1 MRFYIRPCCSILRPR
16 TVQKLSTG
24 YSPGRRNNLP
34 NGVSTSTFLHYIH
47 KVFTKRPLLLFYLII
62 FPCLFFSF
70 NTLAGNKQTIYF
82 YNPEI
87 NINNFASLKKEFDTY
102 LSAYGEYQLQ
112 PFSERE
118 IFEKVAVN
126 KNDGIFIIS
135 GWHYKKLKETI
146 PIEPVLVAVSKNKST
161 CRKIL
166 SAKKNINNLDSLKNS
181 NIASASSEDYTRN
194 IIKQMLG
201 ETSDG
206 IMRSVKVLSVP
217 KDIDALMSVGFGVA
231 EAALTTENSF
241 SKLAAIN
248 QKQYEML
255 KQLLVSEETLLP
267 IVAVP
272 KSLINDYAQLLKVL
286 EKMGLTPEGKNRL
299 NMLGFDGWKIL
310 SEQEKRVLG
319 K

>member
-1 MRFYIRPCCSILRPR
+1 MHFDIRPYCSALLFRA
-16 TVQKLSTG
+16 VHNLSTG
-24 YSPGRRNNLP
+24 RSPGRYTHVP
-34 NGVSTSTFLHYIH
+34 NGVSAVSFLRYLYEA
-47 KVFTKRPLLLFYLII
+47 FTKRPLLLFYLILL
-62 FPCLFFSF
+62 PCLFFSLSAF
-70 NTLAGNKQTIYF
+70 AGNRLTIYF

-112 PFSERE
+112 PFSERG
-118 IFEKVAVN
+118 IFEKVAVS

-135 GWHYKKLKETI
+135 SWHYKKLKETM

-166 SAKKNINNLDSLKNS
+166 SAKKNISNLTSLKNS

-194 IIKQMLG
+194 IIMQMIG
-201 ETSDG
+201 DTSDG
-206 IMRSVKVLSVP
+206 IVRSVKVLLVP

-241 SKLAAIN
+241 AKLAMIN

-255 KQLLVSEETLLP
+255 KQLSVSEETLLP

-272 KSLINDYAQLLKVL
+272 KSLINECEQLLKVL
-286 EKMGLTPEGKNRL
+286 EKMGMTPEGKNRL
-299 NMLGFDGWKIL
+299 NMLGFDGWKVL
-310 SEQEKRVLG
+310 SEQEKRILG

>member
-1 MRFYIRPCCSILRPR
+1 M
-16 TVQKLSTG
+16 
-24 YSPGRRNNLP
+24 P
-34 NGVSTSTFLHYIH
+34 NGVSTASVLRYLYE
-47 KVFTKRPLLLFYLII
+47 VFAKRHLLLFCLILL
-62 FPCLFFSF
+62 PCLFSSLSVF
-70 NTLAGNKQTIYF
+70 AGNKLTIYF

-87 NINNFASLKKEFDTY
+87 SINNFSSLKKEFDTY
-102 LSAYGEYQLQ
+102 LSAYGDYQLQ

-118 IFEKVAVN
+118 IFEKVAVS

-135 GWHYKKLKETI
+135 SWHYKKLKETM
-146 PIEPVLVAVSKNKST
+146 PIEPVLVAVCKNKST

-166 SAKKNINNLDSLKNS
+166 SARKNISNLTSLKNS

-194 IIKQMLG
+194 IINQMIG
-201 ETSDG
+201 DTGDG
-206 IMRSVKVLSVP
+206 LVRSVKVLSVP

-241 SKLAAIN
+241 AKLAAIN

-255 KQLLVSEETLLP
+255 KQLSVSEETLLP

-272 KSLINDYAQLLKVL
+272 KSLINECEQLLKVL
-286 EKMGLTPEGKNRL
+286 EKMGMTPEGKNRL
-299 NMLGFDGWKIL
+299 NMLGFDGWKVL
-310 SEQEKRVLG
+310 NEQEKRILG

>member
-1 MRFYIRPCCSILRPR
+1 MRFDFLLYCCALRLR
-16 TVQKLSTG
+16 LVQNLSAG
-24 YSPGRRNNLP
+24 HSPDCRGGLS
-34 NGVSTSTFLHYIH
+34 NGTPIPAFLHYIH
-47 KVFTKRPLLLFYLII
+47 KAFTKRPLF
-62 FPCLFFSF
+62 LFFIAIALCLSF
-70 NTLAGNKQTIYF
+70 SFIALAGNKQTIYF

-102 LSAYGEYQLQ
+102 LSDYGEYQLQ

-126 KNDGIFIIS
+126 KNDGVFIIS
-135 GWHYKKLKETI
+135 SWHYKKLKETLSL
-146 PIEPVLVAVSKNKST
+146 EPVLVAVSKNKST

-166 SAKKNINNLDSLKNS
+166 SAKKNINNLNSLKNS
-181 NIASASSEDYTRN
+181 NVASASSEDYTRN

-206 IMRSVKVLSVP
+206 IVRSVKVLSVP

-231 EAALTTENSF
+231 DAALTTENSF
-241 SKLAAIN
+241 SKLATIN

-267 IVAVP
+267 IVVVP
-272 KSLINDYAQLLKVL
+272 KSLANDCEQLLKVL
-286 EKMGLTPEGKNRL
+286 EKMGMTSEGKNRL
-299 NMLGFDGWKIL
+299 NMLGFDGWKVL
-310 SEQEKRVLG
+310 SEQEKRSLV

>member
-1 MRFYIRPCCSILRPR
+1 MHFNIRSYCNAQLFPAMQNPG
-16 TVQKLSTG
+16 TG
-24 YSPGRRNNLP
+24 RSPGRCNNVP
-34 NGVSTSTFLHYIH
+34 NGVSTAWLLRYIH
-47 KVFTKRPLLLFYLII
+47 ATFTKRPLLLFYLILL
-62 FPCLFFSF
+62 PCLFFSRSAF
-70 NTLAGNKQTIYF
+70 AGNRLTIYF

-87 NINNFASLKKEFDTY
+87 NINNFASLKKGFDTY

-118 IFEKVAVN
+118 IFEKVAVS

-135 GWHYKKLKETI
+135 SWHYKKLKETI

-166 SAKKNINNLDSLKNS
+166 SAKKNINNLTSLKNS

-201 ETSDG
+201 DTING
-206 IMRSVKVLSVP
+206 IVRSVKVLSVP

-241 SKLAAIN
+241 AKLATIN

-255 KQLLVSEETLLP
+255 KQLSVSEETLLP

-272 KSLINDYAQLLKVL
+272 KSLINECEPLLKVL
-286 EKMGLTPEGKNRL
+286 EKMGMTPEGKNRL
-299 NMLGFDGWKIL
+299 NMLGFDGWKAL
-310 SEQEKRVLG
+310 SEQEKSILG